1 MHRIYYG
8 TAKKKGQGA
17 TPEQDGEEGD
27 HYRFLKG
34 YAVFNADQVEGLP
47 ERYHPA
53 QQEID
58 TGARPDE
65 ALDDFFGR
73 MPFRITGGFDHAAYR
88 GGSDEI
94 VMPDVSRFESTG
106 AYYATICHEATHA
119 TGIATRLDREC
130 FARYHTDR
138 EERAAEEL
146 IAEIGSMMLTAQ
158 LGVAGEHID
167 NHAAY
172 VASWLK

>member
-58 TGARPDE
+58 TGARTDE

-106 AYYATICHEATHA
+106 AYYATICHEATHYA
-119 TGIATRLDREC
+119 ARRIMPRRVLEPMSSLRGRRSIA
-130 FARYHTDR
+130 A
-138 EERAAEEL
+138 
-146 IAEIGSMMLTAQ
+146 
-158 LGVAGEHID
+158 
-167 NHAAY
+167 
-172 VASWLK
+172 